1 MPVPVVPGEAPLE
14 LDDVSDDPEDPD
26 GAPDE
31 EAAPELL
38 LPEAG
43 VSGAAPAGGMLG
55 LLGMVALGATGVGAM
70 VPADDP
76 VVPADDPVVPP
87 GVPEPPDCAPVP
99 ASLPQPASRA
109 ARMLAATS
117 TLDGWVNDFIAGS
130 FRGR

>member
-1 MPVPVVPGEAPLE
+1 MPVLLVPGEAPLE
-14 LDDVSDDPEDPD
+14 LDDVSDDPEDPG

-31 EAAPELL
+31 EAAPVL

-55 LLGMVALGATGVGAM
+55 VLGIVALGLTGVGA
-70 VPADDP
+70 

-87 GVPEPPDCAPVP
+87 GVPDAPDFAPVP
-99 ASLPQPASRA
+99 ASLLQPASRA